1 MIDMDVLEFVDS
13 QDYLEQE
20 QEPNTAEVEHE
31 LKLKANKAKRDKL
44 AKEKREQAKAQKALK
59 VESAPKIDIF
69 NGVPANLSG
78 LSLDIGFTPR
88 PWQEEA
94 LNLFSK
100 DVTQVV
106 LAVHRRAG
114 KTHLAAV
121 KLITH
126 ALQKPG
132 LYAYILPEIK
142 QFTIV
147 AWPVFQHYLKPLQNV
162 RLPDGSKTDL
172 VKMNATDHSI
182 SFYNGSQIKPFS
194 GVYGDSI
201 RGTKLRGAVFDEV
214 AQVPPKTWS
223 ECAGPA
229 LSDTKDSWVLFI
241 GTPNGIDLFSELYD
255 QGQDPNLPWIA
266 SKRFTVYETNAI
278 DPKKLEQQR
287 LGMSENSF
295 RREYLCDFAASAE
308 DQLMNVEDVERAMQ
322 RYLEMKYHESD
333 FQKEQRA
340 NVFMGV
346 DVSRLGDDSSAIF
359 VRTGNRA
366 ELVYMQRGL
375 DTTALADAVVQM
387 YRKYKPDALYIDGTG
402 VGGGVVDQVRACNI
416 ECHDINFSSKS
427 TDPMYANKRTEI
439 WGKMA
444 EWIKRRGA
452 VNPSLRDLKIDLP
465 APLYKKDERGMMA
478 LEKKTEIK
486 KRIGR
491 SPDLGD
497 ALALTFSG
505 LVPEFDVP
513 DTIKISRRYHQ
524 VAQAPLSPFERYER
538 EINDRGK
545 RRSRD
550 PYQFTS

>member
-1 MIDMDVLEFVDS
+1 M
-13 QDYLEQE
+13 
-20 QEPNTAEVEHE
+20 
-31 LKLKANKAKRDKL
+31 
-44 AKEKREQAKAQKALK
+44 
-59 VESAPKIDIF
+59 
-69 NGVPANLSG
+69 
-78 LSLDIGFTPR
+78 
-88 PWQEEA
+88 
-94 LNLFSK
+94 
-100 DVTQVV
+100 V

-322 RYLEMKYHESD
+322 RYLEMNYHESD

-513 DTIKISRRYHQ
+513 ETIKVSRRYHQ

-538 EINDRGK
+538 EINERGK
-545 RRSRD
+545 RRTRGA
-550 PYQFTS
+550 YQFTT